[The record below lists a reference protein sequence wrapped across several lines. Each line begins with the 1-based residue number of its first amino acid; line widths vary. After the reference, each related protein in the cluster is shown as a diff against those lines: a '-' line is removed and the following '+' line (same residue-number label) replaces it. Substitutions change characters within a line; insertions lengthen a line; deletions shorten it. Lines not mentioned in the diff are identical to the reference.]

1 MGTGKFKR
9 KYIVIPV
16 TGILGVIVVFLSYT
30 FLSAAPNDQA
40 LTHTYTL
47 STRHLPAFYKGGLE
61 QGSSGKFVSA
71 TYMNDDLFTPSPAS
85 SLTESLL
92 PIEAYSSPNVCA
104 RCHIGIHENWSSSMH
119 AVSATD
125 AWYLKVKDLLAFE
138 KGEQEVR
145 LCAGCHAPVAL
156 MTGEVGLYNQESLSS
171 QQGVSCL
178 FCHTVD
184 SVHSGNGGWVSNPGR
199 VRAYKGGDYLSP
211 EGIENAAH
219 LVMAAPGVHKADMM
233 RPLYKDSQMCMGCH
247 QFELNGVTL
256 QNTYKEWE
264 NSSYAAAGTSCQDCH
279 FTPGAGAKIPDPGH
293 VVEHYPGRSHVYR
306 HTLSGGSTEQAPRAK
321 DNLDTLREAVELE
334 ASVKGQTL
342 EVTVYN
348 RKAGHHLPTGVGD
361 LRELW
366 LEVTAKDAAGE
377 TVYSSGVLDAA
388 GYLPKDAVVFHQVL
402 GNERGEPLVRH
413 DIWQVDQVLEDTR
426 IPADGSV
433 ASTFQLPSQAQW
445 VTVKLLWRDVPAEF
459 VQRVLQRPGTDV
471 QVSELASWRMDLT
484 P

>member
-1 MGTGKFKR
+1 MRKFTAFFTISFSCIVALFLWFLYLGFSSENSFSGKSST
-9 KYIVIPV
+9 IPA
-16 TGILGVIVVFLSYT
+16 VV
-30 FLSAAPNDQA
+30 P
-40 LTHTYTL
+40 
-47 STRHLPAFYKGGLE
+47 PAFYKGGLE
-61 QGSSGKFVSA
+61 QGSSGKVIA
-71 TYMNDDLFTPSPAS
+71 TTYTDDDLFTPSPAS

-104 RCHIGIHENWSSSMH
+104 RCHVGIHKSWASSMH

-233 RPLYKDSQMCMGCH
+233 RPLYKDSRMCMGCH

-264 NSSYAAAGTSCQDCH
+264 DSSYAAEGTSCQDCH

-293 VVEHYPGRSHVYR
+293 VVEHYPARAHVYR
-306 HTLSGGSTEQAPRAK
+306 HTLGGGSTEQSPRAR
-321 DNLDTLREAVELE
+321 DNTDTLREAVELE
-334 ASVKGQTL
+334 ASLTDQTL

-348 RKAGHHLPTGVGD
+348 RMAGHHLPTGVGD

-366 LEVTAKDAAGE
+366 LEVTAQDVAGE

-388 GYLPKDAVVFHQVL
+388 GYLPEDAVVFRQVL
-402 GNERGEPLVRH
+402 GDERGDPLVRH
-413 DIWQVDQVLEDTR
+413 DIWQVAQVLEDTR

-433 ASTFQLPSQAQW
+433 ASTFDLPPQSQW
-445 VTVKLLWRDVPAEF
+445 VTVKLLWRDAPAEF
-459 VQRVLQRPGTDV
+459 MQRVLQRPGTDL

>member
-1 MGTGKFKR
+1 MR
-9 KYIVIPV
+9 HH
-16 TGILGVIVVFLSYT
+16 LT
-30 FLSAAPNDQA
+30 FLLCA
-40 LTHTYTL
+40 LILTVIFYFIYSYVGTTSGGL
-47 STRHLPAFYKGGLE
+47 ALNETQVLLATVPPPFYKGGLA
-61 QGSSGKFVSA
+61 QGSSGKVIA
-71 TYMNDDLFTPSPAS
+71 TAYTDDDLFTPSPAS

-104 RCHIGIHENWSSSMH
+104 RCHVGIHENWSSSMH

-138 KGEQEVR
+138 QGEQEVR

-178 FCHTVD
+178 FCHTVET
-184 SVHSGNGGWVSNPGR
+184 VHSGNGGWVSDPGR

-233 RPLYKDSQMCMGCH
+233 RPLYKDSQLCMGCH

-264 NSSYAAAGTSCQDCH
+264 DSSYAAEGTSCQDCH

-293 VVEHYPGRSHVYR
+293 VVEHYPARAHVYR
-306 HTLSGGSTEQAPRAK
+306 HTLGGGSTEQSPRAR
-321 DNLDTLREAVELE
+321 DNTDTLREAVELE
-334 ASVKGQTL
+334 ASLTGQTL

-388 GYLPKDAVVFHQVL
+388 GYLPEDAVVFRQVL
-402 GNERGEPLVRH
+402 GNDRGEPLVRH

-433 ASTFQLPSQAQW
+433 TSTFDLPPQASW
-445 VTVKLLWRDVPAEF
+445 VTVKLLWRDAPAEF
-459 VQRVLQRPGTDV
+459 MQRVLQRPGTDL
-471 QVSELASWRMDLT
+471 QVSELAVWRTELDR
-484 P
+484 